1 MPTGNIRSN
10 FSQYLIY
17 LGLSLLASSIGKLIY
32 KNDGFIPI
40 NCAISVIESEQLN
53 NSNKPALYLLEARGC
68 LDE

>member
-1 MPTGNIRSN
+1 MQAGNLRHN
-10 FSQYLIY
+10 LSQYLIY

-32 KNDGFIPI
+32 KNDGFIPT

-53 NSNKPALYLLEARGC
+53 NSNKPAIYLLETRGC